1 MCGGSKPLYLPLGRK
16 GTTPLPPPSAHR
28 TLRVDGCSHGR
39 TRRNKSHLGNKPSPG
54 HAKCWRTNAIIH
66 CSNPS
71 GRKHS
76 ARRRTRN
83 GRTQITPSKA
93 GLLCVHCPHSVQ
105 ITVPALSKDCVRSI
119 HGIPE
124 AATLLS
130 RVFNNSSL
138 GSTT

>member
-1 MCGGSKPLYLPLGRK
+1 MRGGSKPLYLPLGRK
-16 GTTPLPPPSAHR
+16 GPTPLPPPSAHQ
-28 TLRVDGCSHGR
+28 TLQMDGRSHGR
-39 TRRNKSHLGNKPSPG
+39 TQQNKIHTGNKSGPG
-54 HAKCWRTNAIIH
+54 RAQHGRTYAIIH
-66 CSNPS
+66 RGNPS
-71 GRKHS
+71 SCKRD

-83 GRTQITPSKA
+83 GRTQIPPSKA
-93 GLLCVHCPHSVQ
+93 SLLCVHCPHSVQ
-105 ITVPALSKDCVRSI
+105 ITVPALSKDCIRGI

>member
-1 MCGGSKPLYLPLGRK
+1 MCGGSKPLYLTLGRK
-16 GTTPLPPPSAHR
+16 GTTPLPPPSTHR

-39 TRRNKSHLGNKPSPG
+39 TRRNKSHIGNKPSPG
-54 HAKCWRTNAIIH
+54 RAKHWRTNAIVH
-66 CSNPS
+66 CRNTS
-71 GRKHS
+71 GRKRS

-83 GRTQITPSKA
+83 GWTQIPPSKV

-105 ITVPALSKDCVRSI
+105 ITVPVLSKNCVRGI

-138 GSTT
+138 RSTT